1 MKDDV
6 VRLTISYVIIHSIGS
21 FISWILFTSNH
32 PLRSLA
38 SENLRY
44 GVSVIFIILIYLL
57 MGYITMLAR
66 AKFLK
71 SSVHAIQ
78 SLGIIVGVNV
88 ISAILFLIG
97 SSQLSLQWLNLFALS
112 VNYPGYLFL
121 LTQPLTLLNLSMI
134 IILPPFSFMIGLL
147 IRQVHH

>member
-6 VRLTISYVIIHSIGS
+6 LRLTISYGIIHGLGS
-21 FISWILFTSNH
+21 LISWILFTSNH

-44 GVSVIFIILIYLL
+44 GLSVIFIILIYMV

-71 SSVHAIQ
+71 STVDAFHFT
-78 SLGIIVGVNV
+78 GIILGVNLL
-88 ISAILFLIG
+88 SAILFWIG
-97 SSQLSLQWLNLFALS
+97 SSQLSLQWLNVFALS
-112 VNYPGYLFL
+112 VNFPGYLFL
-121 LTQPLTLLNLSMI
+121 LTLPITLLNLSMI
-134 IILPPFSFMIGLL
+134 IILPPFSYMIGLL
-147 IRQVHH
+147 IRQAHH